1 MYEDCPFRFLAHAVI
16 SSTEKIDPVDGKPG
30 AQLTDFL
37 PKTTYIDG
45 VDQAGILLADNGES
59 ATVFRAARIRR
70 RVRGPVARRMGADL
84 KRRSRTIPIDLE
96 GATGRRV
103 ARSLGSFATPGD

>member
-59 ATVFRAARIRR
+59 A
-70 RVRGPVARRMGADL
+70 
-84 KRRSRTIPIDLE
+84 RRSRIYTLNQYFAMIRIDEFKYIWTAEIQNGLFQK
-96 GATGRRV
+96 GNWGGF
-103 ARSLGSFATPGD
+103 SGP